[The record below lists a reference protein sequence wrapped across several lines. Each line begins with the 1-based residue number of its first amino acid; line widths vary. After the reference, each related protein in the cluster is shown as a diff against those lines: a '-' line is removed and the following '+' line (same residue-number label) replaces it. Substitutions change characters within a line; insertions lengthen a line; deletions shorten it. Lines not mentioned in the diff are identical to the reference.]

1 MYFQTKKT
9 LKINNYHTPK
19 HTLNSWIIGLLHQ
32 FRLINFIKEAFFF
45 KKESFLILT

>member
-32 FRLINFIKEAFFF
+32 FRLINFIKEAIFL

>member
-19 HTLNSWIIGLLHQ
+19 HTLNSWIIRLLHQ
-32 FRLINFIKEAFFF
+32 FRLINFIKEAYFFL
-45 KKESFLILT
+45 KKVS